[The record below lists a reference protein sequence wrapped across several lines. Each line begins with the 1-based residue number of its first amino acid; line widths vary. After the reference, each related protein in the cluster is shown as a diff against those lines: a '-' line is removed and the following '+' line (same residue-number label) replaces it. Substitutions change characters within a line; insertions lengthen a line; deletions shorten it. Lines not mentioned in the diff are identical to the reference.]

1 MAVGSQLRIEALR
14 TLAFGSVAA
23 GYTSVGTPLV
33 NPAQILILQNS
44 TDVEVMFSFDGGIVD
59 HIPLQAYGSIILDV
73 TSDLATVAGALY
85 ISVGTQIAVKRRSG
99 APSLG
104 NVDITAIY
112 SR

>member
-44 TDVEVMFSFDGGIVD
+44 TDAEVMFSFDGVTD
-59 HIPLQAYGSIILDV
+59 HLALNPAQALVIDIAANKTQTDGFF
-73 TSDLATVAGALY
+73 LAEGEVLF
-85 ISVGTQIAVKRRSG
+85 VKRIDIPTTG
-99 APSLG
+99 AVYFTNFYGL
-104 NVDITAIY
+104 NI
-112 SR
+112 